1 MVVMG
6 SAMVADSGLFGMNL
20 KVYFVFV
27 LLGTVKCGLTS
38 SKKGLVLIAVRT
50 ILWAWRV
57 TRLTVAHIVSFE
69 AQMAVSDKSR
79 YFDPR
84 LVPIP

>member
-1 MVVMG
+1 M
-6 SAMVADSGLFGMNL
+6 
-20 KVYFVFV
+20 KY
-27 LLGTVKCGLTS
+27 GLTS
-38 SKKGLVLIAVRT
+38 SKKGLVLIVV
-50 ILWAWRV
+50 WAWRV
-57 TRLTVAHIVSFE
+57 TQPTVAHMVSFE